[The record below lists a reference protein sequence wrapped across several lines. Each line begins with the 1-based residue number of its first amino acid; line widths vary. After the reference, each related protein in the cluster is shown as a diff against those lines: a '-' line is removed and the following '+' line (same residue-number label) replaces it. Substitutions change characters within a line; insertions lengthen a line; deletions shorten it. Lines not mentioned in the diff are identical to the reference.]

1 MKAKKAMEAKAGTE
15 FQVGGNTV
23 VTTERKRFNL
33 KGTSIQYRWKESD
46 DFIQVNNKPAKKVT
60 KKVIKKVAK
69 VEKAVAKVCD
79 TPKKKAPVKKK
90 TAVKKKTKST
100 KKK

>member
-46 DFIQVNNKPAKKVT
+46 DFIQVNNKPAKKV
-60 KKVIKKVAK
+60 IKKVAK